1 MNLFFN
7 YRTFCDFNRS
17 NLSIFLFFFL
27 HLSCVNLGNP
37 QGLGPT
43 GSLYSSYRIGVSENK
58 EIESASKTGKACL
71 KRYAFLYVTG
81 DASLEAAAKNGQIIS
96 VKSINKEAY
105 NVLMIYSS
113 LCTIVTGN

>member
-7 YRTFCDFNRS
+7 YKSFQHFNGFRWV
-17 NLSIFLFFFL
+17 FFFFFFQL
-27 HLSCVNLGNP
+27 GCVNLGNP

-43 GSLYSSYRIGVSENK
+43 GALYSSYRIGVSENK

-96 VKSINKEAY
+96 IKSVNKEAF
-105 NVLMIYSS
+105 NVLSVYSS